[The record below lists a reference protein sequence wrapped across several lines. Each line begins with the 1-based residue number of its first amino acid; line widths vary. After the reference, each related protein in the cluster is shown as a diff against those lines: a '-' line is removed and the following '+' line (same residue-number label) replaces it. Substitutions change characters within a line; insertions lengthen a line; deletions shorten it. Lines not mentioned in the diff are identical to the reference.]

1 MNILVGIP
9 AYNEEK
15 NIASIIVKIL
25 KQGYKVLVCDD
36 ASTDNTAEIAEK
48 LGAKV
53 VRHSKNQ
60 GYGASIQ
67 TLFTNAREIE
77 TDILVTMDADGQH
90 DYNDISDLI
99 KPIQEKNADIVI
111 GSRFLEKKSSLPKYR
126 ELGIKALTKIVN
138 SIEDLN
144 ISDSQSGFRAYSKK
158 AITSIFPVEDS
169 MGISTEILV
178 KASQKKLRII
188 EVPIVVSYEGDTS
201 THNPASHGMSILGTS
216 IKLISIKHPLAFYG
230 IPGLFF
236 IGLGIF
242 FTIITLTSFS
252 ETRDIITNQ
261 ALLAIG
267 SFLIGLVLLVTG
279 IILFSIISVVRER

>member
-15 NIASIIVKIL
+15 NIASLIVKIL
-25 KQGYKVLVCDD
+25 KQGHKVLVCDD

-77 TDILVTMDADGQH
+77 TDILVTIDADGQH
-90 DYNDISDLI
+90 DYNDISNLI

-111 GSRFLEKKSSLPKYR
+111 GSRFLEKKSSMPKYR
-126 ELGIKALTKIVN
+126 EIGIKALTKIAN

-169 MGISTEILV
+169 MGVSTEILV
-178 KASQKKLRII
+178 KAAQKKLRII
-188 EVPIVVSYEGDTS
+188 EAPIVVSYEGDTS

-216 IKLISIKHPLAFYG
+216 IKLISIKHPLGFYG

-252 ETRDIITNQ
+252 ETRNILTNQ

-267 SFLIGLVLLVTG
+267 SFLVGLVLLVTG
-279 IILFSIISVVRER
+279 IILFSIISVIRER

>member
-25 KQGYKVLVCDD
+25 KQGNKVLVCDD

-67 TLFTNAREIE
+67 TLFTNAKEIE

-126 ELGIKALTKIVN
+126 ELGIKALTKNVN

-216 IKLISIKHPLAFYG
+216 IKLISIKHPLGFYG

>member
-1 MNILVGIP
+1 M
-9 AYNEEK
+9 
-15 NIASIIVKIL
+15 
-25 KQGYKVLVCDD
+25 
-36 ASTDNTAEIAEK
+36 ST
-48 LGAKV
+48 
-53 VRHSKNQ
+53 
-60 GYGASIQ
+60 
-67 TLFTNAREIE
+67 
-77 TDILVTMDADGQH
+77 
-90 DYNDISDLI
+90 
-99 KPIQEKNADIVI
+99 IQEKNADIVI
-111 GSRFLEKKSSLPKYR
+111 GSRFLEKKSSMPKYR
-126 ELGIKALTKIVN
+126 EIGIKALTKIAN

-158 AITSIFPVEDS
+158 AITSIFPADDS
-169 MGISTEILV
+169 MGVSTEILV

-201 THNPASHGMSILGTS
+201 THNPAIHGISILGTS
-216 IKLISIKHPLAFYG
+216 IKLISIKHPLGFYG

-267 SFLIGLVLLVTG
+267 SFLFGLVLLVTG
-279 IILFSIISVVRER
+279 IILFSIISVIRER